1 MGFSGISPKQTNSSH
16 YIATLIKLK
25 AQVSR
30 FRTNPTF
37 YLQHDNTPHCTPAW
51 SQWFILHILAGLSEH
66 VPNILFKVWHLLTF
80 WSNENE
86 LHEQHFPD
94 DYGHC
99 WHKKWGLS
107 PLMNIFMCSLLF
119 IDSENALPIAVT
131 LWAKSFVAKNLLS
144 LFLL

>member
-1 MGFSGISPKQTNSSH
+1 MWFSGISPKQTNSSH

-66 VPNILFKVWHLLTF
+66 APNILFGFGTF
-80 WSNENE
+80 WLFGPMKMNYMN
-86 LHEQHFPD
+86 
-94 DYGHC
+94 
-99 WHKKWGLS
+99 
-107 PLMNIFMCSLLF
+107 NIFLMTMVTVDIKNEDCLHWWIFLCAAFCLL
-119 IDSENALPIAVT
+119 IVKMHCQSQWLCEQKVL
-131 LWAKSFVAKNLLS
+131 
-144 LFLL
+144 